1 MVRSAVPGGTPTPL
15 EALPWGSM
23 SMSSVRRSAAARLA
37 ARFTAVVVLPTPP
50 FWLAI
55 AMIWGPGMRVEG
67 ARVASLGPRS
77 PRYYSKQE
85 PDWSCANAR
94 AAFGRCFAAVVPCAV
109 SEARARG
116 TQRAPFVGGLAL

>member
-50 FWLAI
+50 FWLAM
-55 AMIWGPGMRVEG
+55 AMICWRWVIGKWVAENQTPRTRDGKTDELGTSLPRQCASYRNI
-67 ARVASLGPRS
+67 AREPRFFGGQRDVAYCVR
-77 PRYYSKQE
+77 
-85 PDWSCANAR
+85 
-94 AAFGRCFAAVVPCAV
+94 RCRC
-109 SEARARG
+109 E
-116 TQRAPFVGGLAL
+116 